1 MNEMLQNQIRQLS
14 IIIDENHTNDNVRSC
29 LSIFYCHMIH
39 TSTSLVLPCRSRC
52 TVVGI
57 AVDVLICAW
66 GWSLIC
72 RLPWTPISVVPTLT
86 TTVARSH
93 NTSILCI
100 IVPLRWRR
108 CRARRLEV
116 GALNLSLRSL
126 KSFTCSLHS
135 WLSTLLP
142 RTEHRALWWWTN
154 TESSVASMWYSV
166 LHLSLSFHNSSS
178 VFKD

>member
-1 MNEMLQNQIRQLS
+1 
-14 IIIDENHTNDNVRSC
+14 

-39 TSTSLVLPCRSRC
+39 MSTSLVLPCGSRC
-52 TVVGI
+52 TGVGI
-57 AVDVLICAW
+57 VIDVLICAW

-116 GALNLSLRSL
+116 GALNLSLRRL
-126 KSFTCSLHS
+126 KSLTCSLHS
-135 WLSTLLP
+135 WLSTRLP
-142 RTEHRALWWWTN
+142 RTEHSLHPFDDEPTRNLVLLPCDLVCCIFLFHSIIPLRFSRTRAL
-154 TESSVASMWYSV
+154 SIMS
-166 LHLSLSFHNSSS
+166 
-178 VFKD
+178 